1 MKAITPGIHAYLDYV
16 TVAIFVVAPP
26 LLGLTGLAELIS
38 YVLAAVHLALTLV
51 TDFQLGVIKAVPFP
65 MHGWVERIVGP
76 VLVVLPFAL
85 GFQGTARI
93 FYIVI
98 GIVII
103 AVGLLTDYR
112 GKAGLA

>member
-26 LLGLTGLAELIS
+26 VLGLTGLPELIS
-38 YVLAAVHLALTLV
+38 YALAVVHLALTLV
-51 TDFQLGVIKAVPFP
+51 TDSQLSVIKVVPFP

-112 GKAGLA
+112 RKA